1 MSGERVVSGPFS
13 LCLESGAV
21 TKLPPP
27 YPWGFFYMF
36 PQPPTVGQTLL
47 VSVLSESAATV
58 LVLVHPGYLMG
69 LPLSAARSGAR

>member
-27 YPWGFFYMF
+27 YPWGFFLHVS
-36 PQPPTVGQTLL
+36 TATHCGSDAVGI
-47 VSVLSESAATV
+47 SSF
-58 LVLVHPGYLMG
+58 
-69 LPLSAARSGAR
+69 